1 MRLFAYKMT
10 HDTGFA
16 PNPFWGWMTLATCK
30 SQIRRCKY
38 PGDWIAGFTSRTL
51 CDDPVGGERLVF
63 LMQVQ
68 EKMTLAEYFG
78 DGRFRSK
85 IPRDSRVAHVH
96 SEGDNIYRPLVLN
109 AREAHHFEQLANPNH
124 TAADH
129 DDDVNGGYVLISKR
143 FVYFGVNA
151 LRIPPHARPEVP
163 ARQWGRRVEG
173 RTRQNRD
180 TEPIAA
186 ARPAEEA
193 RYEFSVEQ
201 WDRLR
206 PALDRVFLAVR
217 RELRPGQNLLREFV
231 KVVRKAFVK
240 GGGSKLAAREAC
252 VRWNRET
259 RGGRDVEVAD
269 IGPHRPGTMCLEQ
282 EPSSRNPTISPW
294 QAACLPSREVDPA
307 GIPWY
312 TLKRSRELLRCLLP
326 RGAAGSLPAQPSFS
340 GDSMSSAWPTLL
352 RGAGIV
358 VIPQPGPSSAHRN
371 RRSLVNR
378 PTAERLGYPSF
389 SYVHALPA
397 HFSTP

>member
-163 ARQWGRRVEG
+163 ARQSGHG
-173 RTRQNRD
+173 TRTTD
-180 TEPIAA
+180 L
-186 ARPAEEA
+186 ARATRFIE
-193 RYEFSVEQ
+193 YVFSVA
-201 WDRLR
+201 D
-206 PALDRVFLAVR
+206 AAVMAN
-217 RELRPGQNLLREFV
+217 PHSWPSTD
-231 KVVRKAFVK
+231 
-240 GGGSKLAAREAC
+240 GSWKTDAI
-252 VRWNRET
+252 
-259 RGGRDVEVAD
+259 EVAD
-269 IGPHRPGTMCLEQ
+269 REHPVIETDSSSGSERPGAVLSQDGCARVRHQKWGQVVATSGHARPVATSCSPRKTTALPLTRREIDKAQVGFRHEEPVPVRGTSLQRRAARRLTRRLRHSRTTILSGQMLRTEWKDRTATFKVEGDFPRPTVTASPIQDQ
-282 EPSSRNPTISPW
+282 E
-294 QAACLPSREVDPA
+294 LV
-307 GIPWY
+307 
-312 TLKRSRELLRCLLP
+312 LKIAR
-326 RGAAGSLPAQPSFS
+326 
-340 GDSMSSAWPTLL
+340 
-352 RGAGIV
+352 V
-358 VIPQPGPSSAHRN
+358 
-371 RRSLVNR
+371 LVNR
-378 PTAERLGYPSF
+378 Q
-389 SYVHALPA
+389 
-397 HFSTP
+397 